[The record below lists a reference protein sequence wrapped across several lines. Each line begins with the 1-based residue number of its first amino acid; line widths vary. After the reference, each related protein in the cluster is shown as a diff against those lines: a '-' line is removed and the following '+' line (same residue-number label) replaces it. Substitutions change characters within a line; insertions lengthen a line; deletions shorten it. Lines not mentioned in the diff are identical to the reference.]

1 MLTWSNAALGLN
13 SRYTFYCQII
23 VKMSKFIVSPAMLI
37 GEPSKI
43 DELFL
48 PSSLRPASLA
58 HELCENLALEAE
70 MGLSKHGSDQ
80 PTREEMKFDDTTR
93 IIVDALVKTPNAT
106 TRWYQASFTSIIFII
121 AIILFLFFG
130 RSYIHALLMWLQEAD
145 LVVGLIIFTLLF
157 CVVSF
162 PLFWGYS
169 LLLLAAGYL
178 YGFILGPLVSLV
190 CCVLGLLCANLAMR
204 NICRTY
210 FMDKFY
216 SSKVESIIQLL
227 NGSSRFKIVALSR
240 LTPVPFGLQN
250 ALFSLADIGHLEYLL
265 ASAVGLAP
273 MAALNCY
280 MGSTLRT
287 MEDIMTDQTNQWTGY
302 FIFIGQGTQ

>member
-1 MLTWSNAALGLN
+1 
-13 SRYTFYCQII
+13 
-23 VKMSKFIVSPAMLI
+23 MSKFIVSPAMLI

-250 ALFSLADIGHLEYLL
+250 ALFSVSRFNVVHFVSYGCYCLLTLLLNHKKLIYLL
-265 ASAVGLAP
+265 AK
-273 MAALNCY
+273 Y
-280 MGSTLRT
+280 R
-287 MEDIMTDQTNQWTGY
+287 Y
-302 FIFIGQGTQ
+302 